1 MDHGKSANSAAKT
14 LRVLHAV
21 ARLDSARKLSEIAE
35 ESGIPKAT
43 THRLLGT
50 LIEEGYVVPEGG
62 GSYGVGPQL
71 RSMAAQ
77 VLADDTVGIESTLRA
92 LQQRLGQ
99 AVHLA
104 VLGGEFATYTHK
116 VEPGHAY
123 RIATGVGMPVPL
135 HASAAGKALLAYLP
149 PAEAAALLDR
159 AGLPERTPHTITDRG
174 RLDEE
179 LARVR
184 EQGYASEYEE
194 ADESVCS
201 IAAPVLDRDGYPRA
215 AVSVSSLT
223 FLVTEEQLRTFAPT
237 VCDTAAEVA
246 RRL

>member
-149 PAEAAALLDR
+149 PAEAATLLDR
-159 AGLPERTPHTITDRG
+159 AGLPERTPAPSPTADGWTTNWH
-174 RLDEE
+174 
-179 LARVR
+179 A
-184 EQGYASEYEE
+184 YAS
-194 ADESVCS
+194 
-201 IAAPVLDRDGYPRA
+201 RDMRPSTRRPTNRSARSRPPYWTGTAIREPRSPYPH
-215 AVSVSSLT
+215 
-223 FLVTEEQLRTFAPT
+223 
-237 VCDTAAEVA
+237 
-246 RRL
+246 